1 MTVKPTQLTIDL
13 PIDYYSQAETIG
25 ITQYVTE
32 QARKYFDNIDSYEI
46 RIKDGN
52 TPRALI
58 SKSKEDKEPQVHI
71 YNINIKLRM
80 PTSWVIR
87 SFCGSTSNRTDEFKY

>member
-71 YNINIKLRM
+71 YNINIKLRIT

-87 SFCGSTSNRTDEFKY
+87 SFV